1 VKSNKNDYNDAET
14 IAEAVQKPN
23 IRFVPIKT
31 EDQLDLQ
38 TIHRASAKLVAQGT
52 GVINQIRSYLLER
65 GIVLRTGRLYLQSR
79 ICSIL
84 EDAEQQLSGL
94 MRRLLVTLWE
104 EWKLQITELQLQIEV
119 IAQRMKPAT
128 GSERFQGSVRWQPL

>member
-1 VKSNKNDYNDAET
+1 MKSNKNDYNDAET